1 MASQKRYRARDWK
14 HPSLD
19 VGSSRIQGAG
29 TFATSFIGVG
39 EVVWIFGGTV
49 FPKDDIDAGKADK
62 RTLMQI
68 DEGLWLG
75 NHVDEPLTDDYFIN
89 HSCDPNMWMKD
100 EVTLIARRD
109 IPAGQEVT
117 MDYAMHF
124 VDPDWVMRNVCSC
137 GSQLCRRSITGR
149 DWMLKEL
156 QGRYRDHFSPL
167 INWRITK
174 LSASQPSLRD
184 AARFRGF
191 LR

>member
-1 MASQKRYRARDWK
+1 LASQKHYRAQDWK

-29 TFATSFIGVG
+29 TFAKSFIDVG

-49 FPKDDIDAGKADK
+49 FSKEDIGAGRADK

-75 NHVDEPLTDDYFIN
+75 NRVDEPLTDDYFIN
-89 HSCDPNMWMKD
+89 HSCDPNLWMMD
-100 EVTLIARRD
+100 EVTLVARRD
-109 IPAGQEVT
+109 IEVGEEVT

-124 VDPDWVMRNVCSC
+124 ADPHWTMRNTCSC
-137 GSQLCRRSITGR
+137 GSTLRRGTITGR

-156 QGRYRDHFSPL
+156 QQRYRDHFSPI
-167 INWRITK
+167 INGRITK
-174 LSASQPSLRD
+174 LSA
-184 AARFRGF
+184 G
-191 LR
+191 

>member
-1 MASQKRYRARDWK
+1 MASQKHYRARDWK

-19 VGSSRIQGAG
+19 VGFSRIQGAG
-29 TFATSFIGVG
+29 TFAKSFIGVG

-49 FPKDDIDAGKADK
+49 FPKDDIDGGRADK

-75 NHVDEPLTDDYFIN
+75 NRVDEPLMDDYFIN

-109 IPAGQEVT
+109 IPAGEEVT

-124 VDPDWVMRNVCSC
+124 ADPDWVMRNVCSC

-156 QGRYRDHFSPL
+156 QERYRDHFSPL
-167 INWRITK
+167 INRRIAK
-174 LSASQPSLRD
+174 LVPD
-184 AARFRGF
+184 
-191 LR
+191 